1 MDKDTQSVSQ
11 WDLYAERLR
20 VKLPAAPPAVLDGYV
35 TWIPWLAIVFGALGV
50 LVFLAATVLSA
61 ILAPFLI
68 FGGAAAVTY
77 GGMAIVTLVFGLV
90 YGVLDVVGGYLMLN
104 RRLTGWWL
112 LAIGLIVNLLSN
124 LLSASLFGF
133 VITLLIGYVHLL
145 VKPRYT

>member
-1 MDKDTQSVSQ
+1 MDTRPGNQ
-11 WDLYAERLR
+11 WDSYAERLR
-20 VKLPAAPPAVLDGYV
+20 MKLPDAPPAILNGYV
-35 TWIPWLAIVFGALGV
+35 AWIPWLAIIFGALGV

-61 ILAPFLI
+61 ILAPFLLLG
-68 FGGAAAVTY
+68 GGAAVSY

-90 YGVLDVVGGYLMLN
+90 YSVLDVVGGYLMLN

-112 LAIGLIVNLLSN
+112 LAIGLIINLLTN
-124 LLSASLFGF
+124 LLSASLFGL